1 MDSGFGPGDL
11 DLLRAYV
18 TAKDGHEYDN
28 LDKGIV
34 NLDITHNYLKV
45 YIHDVRLP
53 LTSTV
58 VTISLFFI
66 QVFDLKRKIV
76 QHTGTPVEFQTLLL
90 QNRSGQ
96 TVFSIFHY
104 LLQITEL
111 SNDNAT
117 LQFYG
122 IQSGMIIHCID
133 SVYSY

>member
-34 NLDITHNYLKV
+34 SLDITHNYLKV

-76 QHTGTPVEFQTLLL
+76 QHTGTPTEFQTLLL
-90 QNRSGQ
+90 QNRSKQ
-96 TVFSIFHY
+96 TVSPFF
-104 LLQITEL
+104 
-111 SNDNAT
+111 
-117 LQFYG
+117 
-122 IQSGMIIHCID
+122 IIN
-133 SVYSY
+133 YR